1 MNLLLASWRCI
12 ILLFCFS
19 INGCPLLPAGC
30 MDLISSGYATAEPAT
45 VLLMGSNLTVY
56 CHTFKCEKELKMY
69 LDLNKQTVNLSKRV
83 NCTTTAF
90 YLTRVSKPL
99 SKAVCKMKS
108 SQLPALE
115 IICGL
120 DLRLGLPPDKPANIN
135 CGTTRSSDLINC
147 SLDRGQETYIDTF
160 YNVSVHRENESVL
173 DLISDGEEI
182 SVPRAILEE
191 NTKYTL
197 TVSAYNRFG
206 ASRSDPFIFSLADI
220 VIPETPHVVK
230 VEFMNDSISAML
242 HWKTFESSKR
252 LRSQIRLRGNNTW
265 EQRAGAELSEGLILV
280 ENLKPET
287 EYEFQIRACSY
298 ASGQATSF
306 KTSQRVLCSKWS
318 PSVKRMSPGKG
329 PSQQLH
335 VWRRLGDQAK
345 PGLRSVTVFWKPL
358 PVEDYSGEL
367 LRYSIVLDDG
377 REEIC
382 PAASSQCSVQ
392 APVAVLGLNVSAVTS
407 SGASPPAF
415 ADLRHAGASES
426 FFDSAPGALPSAPS
440 SDGSAARV
448 SWSTTVQTG
457 LLYFVVEWE
466 SMPATGLQWKKVPRD
481 MKDTTITGLMAGVRY
496 NVSLYAVTTRGVS
509 APTSTPIYSREQRP
523 LSAPVLHVLTREARR
538 VLVRWDELPVDQRR
552 GFISKY
558 TVYLH
563 TLDSSSAEL
572 NVTVSGSGQRQTWL
586 DCPEGTLSLQLTA
599 SNSEGEGPRGR
610 QTLSQPPAPAVGL
623 VIAIVFSITISIA
636 IVANLMCWS
645 CVRKRI
651 KQKCI
656 AWGPEWLV
664 DNLPKPGHSNA
675 IRLLEDDRSE
685 PLFSFTDSD
694 PTLSPILVVS
704 QDERD
709 EAYPSIHVEESPD
722 GARQAKSLPRT
733 ILVEHT
739 GYKPQIAA
747 LLPLDEEIKDARE
760 EQREHPEN
768 AEEDRLLVGFEG
780 FLGGFLSNM
789 DCSNSSHWATLGST
803 GDLLWPKTF
812 ETSVWKGVCLQE
824 IPRTQ
829 EDTENNVSSLDLQQ
843 DQREALDSDD
853 TCSSPFSARMF
864 LNGGYFPQVASLD
877 VDT

>member
-30 MDLISSGYATAEPAT
+30 VDLISGGYATAEPAT

-56 CHTFKCEKELKMY
+56 CHTFRCEKGSKMF

-90 YLTRVSKPL
+90 YLPRVWKPL
-99 SKAVCKMKS
+99 SKVVCKMKS
-108 SQLPALE
+108 SQLSALE
-115 IICGL
+115 VVCGL
-120 DLRLGLPPDKPANIN
+120 DLRLALPPDKPASIS
-135 CGTTRSSDLINC
+135 CETTRSSDLVNC
-147 SLDRGQETYIDTF
+147 SLDKGRETHIDTF

-173 DLISDGEEI
+173 NLILDGEEI
-182 SVPRAILEE
+182 GVPRAILEE

-197 TVSAYNRFG
+197 TVSAYNHFG

-230 VEFMNDSISAML
+230 VEFMNDSTSAVL
-242 HWKTFESSKR
+242 HWKTFEHSMR
-252 LRSQIRLRGNNTW
+252 LRPQIRLRGNNTW
-265 EQRAGAELSEGLILV
+265 EQRAAAELSEGLIRV

-287 EYEFQIRACSY
+287 EYEFQIRTCSY
-298 ASGQATSF
+298 ASGQTTSL

-318 PSVKRMSPGKG
+318 PSVRRMSPRKG

-335 VWRRLGDQAK
+335 VWRRLGDQVK
-345 PGLRSVTVFWKPL
+345 HGLRNVTVFWKPP
-358 PVEDYSGEL
+358 PVGDYSGEL

-392 APVAVLGLNVSAVTS
+392 APAAVLGLNVSAVTS
-407 SGASPPAF
+407 SGTSPPAF
-415 ADLRHAGASES
+415 VDLRHAGATKS
-426 FFDSAPGALPSAPS
+426 FVVKLALGA
-440 SDGSAARV
+440 DDSAARV
-448 SWSTTVQTG
+448 SWSGPVQKG

-466 SMPATGLQWKKVPRD
+466 SMHAAGLQWKKVLKD
-481 MKDTTITGLMAGVRY
+481 IKDTTITGLTAGVRY
-496 NVSLYAVTTRGVS
+496 NVSLYAVTTRGAS
-509 APTSTPIYSREQRP
+509 APTSTSIYSREQRP
-523 LSAPVLHVLTREARR
+523 LSAPVLHILTREARR
-538 VLVRWDELPVDQRR
+538 ILVRWDELPLHQRR

-558 TVYLH
+558 TVYLQ
-563 TLDSSSAEL
+563 TLDSSSTEL
-572 NVTVSGSGQRQTWL
+572 NVTVSGSGQRQMWL

-599 SNSEGEGPRGR
+599 SNSAGDGPRGR

-623 VIAIVFSITISIA
+623 VIVIVFVITISIA

-656 AWGPEWLV
+656 AWGPGWLV

-675 IRLLEDDRSE
+675 IRLLEDDRNE
-685 PLFSFTDSD
+685 PLFSLTDSD

-704 QDERD
+704 QDESD

-722 GARQAKSLPRT
+722 GAEQAKSLPRT

-747 LLPLDEEIKDARE
+747 LLPLDGEIRDARE
-760 EQREHPEN
+760 EQREDPEN
-768 AEEDRLLVGFEG
+768 ADEDRFLVGFEG
-780 FLGGFLSNM
+780 FLGGFLSNV
-789 DCSNSSHWATLGST
+789 DCSNSSLRVSLGSG
-803 GDLLWPKTF
+803 GDLLWPKTL
-812 ETSVWKGVCLQE
+812 ERSVWKGVCLQE
-824 IPRTQ
+824 ITRTE
-829 EDTENNVSSLDLQQ
+829 EDTENNVFSPDLLQNHGETLGSDDSCSSL
-843 DQREALDSDD
+843 
-853 TCSSPFSARMF
+853 FSVHTF

>member
-12 ILLFCFS
+12 ILLFGFS
-19 INGCPLLPAGC
+19 ISGCPLLPAGC
-30 MDLISSGYATAEPAT
+30 VDVISGGYVTAEPAT

-56 CHTFKCEKELKMY
+56 CHTFQCEKGSKMY

-90 YLTRVSKPL
+90 YLPRVWKPL
-99 SKAVCKMKS
+99 SEVVCKMKS
-108 SQLPALE
+108 SQLSALE

-120 DLRLGLPPDKPANIN
+120 DLHLGLPPDKPANIN
-135 CGTTRSSDLINC
+135 CETTRSSNLVNC
-147 SLDRGQETYIDTF
+147 SLDRGRETYIDTF
-160 YNVSVHRENESVL
+160 YNVSVHRENKSVL
-173 DLISDGEEI
+173 DLILDGEEI
-182 SVPRAILEE
+182 SIPRGILEE

-206 ASRSDPFIFSLADI
+206 ASRSDPFVFSLADI
-220 VIPETPHVVK
+220 VIPETPRVVK
-230 VEFMNDSISAML
+230 VEFMNDSTSAVL
-242 HWKTFESSKR
+242 HWKTSESSMR

-265 EQRAGAELSEGLILV
+265 EQRAGAELSEGLIRV

-287 EYEFQIRACSY
+287 EYEFQIKTCSST
-298 ASGQATSF
+298 SGQSTSL
-306 KTSQRVLCSKWS
+306 KASRRVLCSKWS
-318 PSVKRMSPGKG
+318 PSVRRMSPEKG

-335 VWRRLGDQAK
+335 VWRSFGGQAK
-345 PGLRSVTVFWKPL
+345 HGLRNVTVFWKPP

-367 LRYSIVLDDG
+367 LRYSIVLEDG

-392 APVAVLGLNVSAVTS
+392 APVAVLGLNVSVVTS

-415 ADLRHAGASES
+415 VDLRHAGASES
-426 FFDSAPGALPSAPS
+426 FFVKLAPSA
-440 SDGSAARV
+440 DGSAAHV
-448 SWSTTVQTG
+448 SWSTTDQKD

-466 SMPATGLQWKKVPRD
+466 SMPAAGLQWKKVL
-481 MKDTTITGLMAGVRY
+481 KDLKGTTITGLMAGVRY

-509 APTSTPIYSREQRP
+509 APTSTPIYSREQKP

-538 VLVRWDELPVDQRR
+538 ILVRWDELPQDQQR

-558 TVYLH
+558 TIYLQ
-563 TLDSSSAEL
+563 TLDSTSTEL
-572 NVTVSGSGQRQTWL
+572 NVTVSGSGQRQMWL

-599 SNSEGEGPRGR
+599 SNSAGEGPRGR

-623 VIAIVFSITISIA
+623 VIVIVFIITISIA

-664 DNLPKPGHSNA
+664 HNLPKPGHSNA

-685 PLFSFTDSD
+685 RLFSSIDSD

-704 QDERD
+704 QEERD
-709 EAYPSIHVEESPD
+709 EAYPTIHVEESPD
-722 GARQAKSLPRT
+722 GAEQAKSLHRT
-733 ILVEHT
+733 VLVEHT

-747 LLPLDEEIKDARE
+747 LVPLDEEIRAARE
-760 EQREHPEN
+760 EQREDPEI
-768 AEEDRLLVGFEG
+768 AEEDRLLLGFEG
-780 FLGGFLSNM
+780 FLGGFLSDM
-789 DCSNSSHWATLGST
+789 DRSSSSHRVTLGST
-803 GDLLWPKTF
+803 GDLLWPKTV

-824 IPRTQ
+824 MTRPE

-843 DQREALDSDD
+843 DQREALESDD
-853 TCSSPFSARMF
+853 TCSSPFSARTF